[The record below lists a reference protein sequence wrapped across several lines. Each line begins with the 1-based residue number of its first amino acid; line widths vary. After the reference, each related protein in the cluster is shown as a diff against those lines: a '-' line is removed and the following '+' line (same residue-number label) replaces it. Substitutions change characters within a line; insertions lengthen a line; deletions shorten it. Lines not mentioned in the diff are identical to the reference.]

1 MYGDDYVRCVYGT
14 MKRCALGRW
23 AAYPVR
29 LLEPRVLP
37 GAVLGRAHAG
47 LAEIGVT
54 AVNSREVEGGGQGRL
69 VPLGGRAVDGDVG
82 GGLAGQRVEKVALGG
97 RGDEVVAL
105 LEREGEEGVRWAG
118 ERVGG

>member
-1 MYGDDYVRCVYGT
+1 MEVKLLFCDVWIGKCSYMGDGP
-14 MKRCALGRW
+14 
-23 AAYPVR
+23 YPVG

-37 GAVLGRAHAG
+37 GAVLGRAHAR
-47 LAEIGVT
+47 LAEIGVA
-54 AVNSREVEGGGQGRL
+54 AVDGREVEGGGQRRL
-69 VPLGGRAVDGDVG
+69 VPFGGGAVDGDVG
-82 GGLAGQRVEKVALGG
+82 GGLAAEGVEQVALGG